1 MPYCQSKEFAGVSSA
16 GENHFL
22 VIFTQR
28 AKTEVKGRGVVKMEN
43 LMEAAAG
50 INVEVQGR
58 GIVCQSC

>member
-1 MPYCQSKEFAGVSSA
+1 M
-16 GENHFL
+16 
-22 VIFTQR
+22 IFTQR